1 MGDPGAGRWPYG
13 QSSINRL
20 RTGAITEK
28 GSGGPCGPGGL
39 EQCLAMCG
47 EVGGSPCM

>member
-13 QSSINRL
+13 QSSVNGL

-28 GSGGPCGPGGL
+28 GSGGLCGPGGL
-39 EQCLAMCG
+39 EQCLAMCE